1 MSQYEHMYFTCLNVS
16 SSRSFFRWTFSF
28 HDVLF
33 MYSVPSIPILEQKI
47 LKSLV
52 HCGAFTS
59 LKGTS
64 DFSPQAFFRKMP
76 QHIPPLQ
83 FITQSRFKYNLQH
96 CRPQMDLYSAL
107 WDTTNSV
114 LGLWTSAGSVCI
126 GAVDHREFCIGDCG
140 PQQTITKCTSGIA
153 QNLLHYLQSHKILL
167 KLA

>member
-1 MSQYEHMYFTCLNVS
+1 MYFTCLNVS
-16 SSRSFFRWTFSF
+16 SSRSFFAGPF
-28 HDVLF
+28 HSMMFCSCTVHPD
-33 MYSVPSIPILEQKI
+33 IEQKI

-64 DFSPQAFFRKMP
+64 DFSPQAFFIKMP
-76 QHIPPLQ
+76 QHPPFQ
-83 FITQSRFKYNLQH
+83 FITQSRFRYYLQH
-96 CRPQMDLYSAL
+96 CRQQMDLYSAL
-107 WDTTNSV
+107 WVTTNSV

-126 GAVDHREFCIGDCG
+126 GAVDHSEFCIGDCW
-140 PQQTITKCTSGIA
+140 PQQTITNCTSGIA